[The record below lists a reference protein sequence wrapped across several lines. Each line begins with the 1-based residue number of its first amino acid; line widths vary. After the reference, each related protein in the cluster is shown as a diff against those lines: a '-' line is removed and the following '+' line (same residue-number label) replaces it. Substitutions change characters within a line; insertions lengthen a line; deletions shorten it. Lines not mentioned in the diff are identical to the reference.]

1 MAEHAVIDRYLS
13 ELEHEVRWFRD
24 AEEILEEVAD
34 HLLEAVAVH
43 TRRGL
48 DRVAAQKR
56 ALTEFGDPTLVGRA
70 FASMRSGGIAMPTQ
84 FTRRS
89 GVALVASSFLWLA
102 GLAFTYWSDLADR
115 TRPWEGLPLALW
127 MIGAFTLMA
136 AGVLLAV
143 GILGIN
149 RRHGGALGGT
159 GRLAF
164 WIAVFTTITAFGAW
178 VWGVWLTALG
188 VGAVVLAIALS
199 RSDIAPKTSGMLVGI
214 GGAFASGA
222 AWIFQLTT
230 PEVNLGSGAVTAWIF
245 AGLAIYS
252 VGLAS
257 LGVWLKTE
265 EAVDQTDP
273 IATA

>member
-13 ELEHEVRWFRD
+13 ELEVRWFRD
-24 AEEILEEVAD
+24 AEEIIEEVAD

-48 DRVAAQKR
+48 DGIAAQKR

-70 FASMRSGGIAMPTQ
+70 FASTRSRGITMPTE

-102 GLAFTYWSDLADR
+102 ALAFMYWSDVADR

-127 MIGAFTLMA
+127 MIGTFTLMA
-136 AGVLLAV
+136 AGVLLAI
-143 GILGIN
+143 GIVGIN
-149 RRHGGALGGT
+149 RRHGGNLGNP

-164 WIAVFTTITAFGAW
+164 WMAALTSVTAFGSWA
-178 VWGVWLTALG
+178 WGVWLTAFG
-188 VGAVVLAIALS
+188 IGAIVLAIAVH
-199 RSDIAPKTSGMLVGI
+199 RSEIAPRTASLLVGI
-214 GGAFASGA
+214 GGGLAVGA
-222 AWIFQLTT
+222 AWVFQLTSET
-230 PEVNLGSGAVTAWIF
+230 VSLGSGAFTVWIF
-245 AGLAIYS
+245 AGLVIYS
-252 VGLAS
+252 LGLAS

-265 EAVDQTDP
+265 ELVDQPDS